1 LARNAY
7 TSILRVMHNSYNSA
21 NFMVHQ
27 MPDRSKL
34 APTSVIRRRFSMSLK
49 SFECTEI
56 KVKVNYFV
64 SRRQFRVK
72 I

>member
-1 LARNAY
+1 
-7 TSILRVMHNSYNSA
+7 
-21 NFMVHQ
+21 MVHQ

-34 APTSVIRRRFSMSLK
+34 APTSVIRRRFSMSFK